1 MGRTGVRGRGALIR
15 WGPNKSIMAVIT
27 RWKKHRGQFAIVDGQ
42 RLLEALV
49 FKDKYSND
57 WKLPGVSSADIHGC
71 FFLAVNASLSL
82 SPLQGKI
89 LGVESPYGAVCRSF
103 NKLAFQD
110 EDSEHSLSL
119 QERDMIEVDEPA
131 SLFMSSMFVSL

>member
-49 FKDKYSND
+49 FKDKFSND
-57 WKLPGVSSADIHGC
+57 WKLPGVSPAGIHG
-71 FFLAVNASLSL
+71 FPSTAINASLSSAGKDSRRGIAIRCRL
-82 SPLQGKI
+82 SQ
-89 LGVESPYGAVCRSF
+89 
-103 NKLAFQD
+103 FQ
-110 EDSEHSLSL
+110 
-119 QERDMIEVDEPA
+119 
-131 SLFMSSMFVSL
+131 